1 MASVSRAV
9 CGVQMPCLNGRE
21 APAGRRSVAAPK
33 ARNAKRGVIRSV
45 SVSGSGRGQHCA
57 PANAVADAA
66 PITATK
72 RVFPFGK
79 GKSEGNRGMKDLLG
93 GKGANLAEMSSIGL
107 SVPPG
112 FTVSTEACQQY
123 QEAGR
128 ALPAGLWAEILDGQ
142 LLNTISLR

>member
-1 MASVSRAV
+1 MASVSRAA

-45 SVSGSGRGQHCA
+45 SVSGSGSGSVSGRGQHCA

-72 RVFPFGK
+72 VTAK
-79 GKSEGNRGMKDLLG
+79 LLQL
-93 GKGANLAEMSSIGL
+93 NSLAADCRERL
-107 SVPPG
+107 VW
-112 FTVSTEACQQY
+112 
-123 QEAGR
+123 QEVASR
-128 ALPAGLWAEILDGQ
+128 L
-142 LLNTISLR
+142 

>member
-1 MASVSRAV
+1 MASVSRAA

-45 SVSGSGRGQHCA
+45 SASASASDSASASGSVSGRGQHCA

-72 RVFPFGK
+72 VT
-79 GKSEGNRGMKDLLG
+79 
-93 GKGANLAEMSSIGL
+93 A
-107 SVPPG
+107 
-112 FTVSTEACQQY
+112 
-123 QEAGR
+123 
-128 ALPAGLWAEILDGQ
+128 Q
-142 LLNTISLR
+142 LLQLDSLAADCRERLVWQEVASRL

>member
-9 CGVQMPCLNGRE
+9 CGLQMPCLNGRE

-45 SVSGSGRGQHCA
+45 SVSGSGSGSGSGRGQHCA

-72 RVFPFGK
+72 V
-79 GKSEGNRGMKDLLG
+79 
-93 GKGANLAEMSSIGL
+93 
-107 SVPPG
+107 
-112 FTVSTEACQQY
+112 TV
-123 QEAGR
+123 
-128 ALPAGLWAEILDGQ
+128 Q
-142 LLNTISLR
+142 LLQLN